1 MKHASFCWLALILC
15 CGNFLQAE
23 TFQLGTSRL
32 EIPPPAGFVN
42 VTPEIKELFPF
53 DQIMVETKRQ
63 GMDVYFYLTEVLAA
77 QLRQGEPV
85 EPARYLILQIPEK
98 SKQRSYSASDFAMF
112 KLTTKERNQEYRDML
127 AEKLKQTR
135 DNLSR
140 DLSRELDLNVAFQ
153 ISNTVALEPHYE
165 SINELSSSNYVSY
178 GVQVEGADEVQ
189 DANVN
194 TLTFLNVKGKL
205 IALGAIAPY
214 KDLEWT
220 RTTSRAWGEAIL
232 AQNPEP
238 SPFPDRLPDNRREN
252 LIPIAILV
260 TLAVIAVLAI
270 LVKRRRK
277 QMESLPMEGP
287 SSVTK
292 AEL

>member
-15 CGNFLQAE
+15 SGNLLQAE
-23 TFQLGTSRL
+23 SFQLGTSRL

-42 VTPEIKELFPF
+42 VTPEIRELFPF
-53 DQIMVETKRQ
+53 DQMMAETKRQ
-63 GMDVYFYLTEVLAA
+63 GMDVYFYLTEALAA

-98 SKQRSYSASDFAMF
+98 SRQRSYSASDFAMF

-153 ISNTVALEPHYE
+153 ISNTVVLEPHFE
-165 SINELSSSNYVSY
+165 SINELSSSKYVSY
-178 GVQVEGADEVQ
+178 GVQIEGADEVQ
-189 DANVN
+189 DANAN
-194 TLTFLNVKGKL
+194 TLTFLNVKRKL

-220 RTTSRAWGEAIL
+220 RTTSRAWAKAIL

-238 SPFPDRLPDNRREN
+238 SPFPDRLPDNSHEN
-252 LIPIAILV
+252 LIPIATLV
-260 TLAVIAVLAI
+260 TLAMMAVLAI
-270 LVKRRRK
+270 IVKRRRK
-277 QMESLPMEGP
+277 QVA
-287 SSVTK
+287 SSEDKNETV
-292 AEL
+292 A

>member
-15 CGNFLQAE
+15 CGNLLQAE
-23 TFQLGTSRL
+23 SFQLGTSRL

-42 VTPEIKELFPF
+42 VTPEIRELFPF
-53 DQIMVETKRQ
+53 DQMMAETKRQ

-98 SKQRSYSASDFAMF
+98 SRQRSYSASDFAMF

-165 SINELSSSNYVSY
+165 SINELSSSKYVSY
-178 GVQVEGADEVQ
+178 GVQVGGADEVQ
-189 DANVN
+189 DANAN

-220 RTTSRAWGEAIL
+220 RTTSRAWAKAIL

-238 SPFPDRLPDNRREN
+238 SPFPDRLPDNSHEN
-252 LIPIAILV
+252 LIPIATLV
-260 TLAVIAVLAI
+260 TLAMMAVLAI
-270 LVKRRRK
+270 IVKRRRK
-277 QMESLPMEGP
+277 QVA
-287 SSVTK
+287 SSEDKNETV
-292 AEL
+292 A

>member
-15 CGNFLQAE
+15 CGNLLQAE
-23 TFQLGTSRL
+23 SFQLGTSRL

-42 VTPEIKELFPF
+42 VTPEIRELFPF
-53 DQIMVETKRQ
+53 DQMIAETKRQ
-63 GMDVYFYLTEVLAA
+63 GMDVYFYLTEALTAR
-77 QLRQGEPV
+77 LREGEPV
-85 EPARYLILQIPEK
+85 EPVRYLILQIPEK
-98 SKQRSYSASDFAMF
+98 SRQRSYSASDFAMF

-165 SINELSSSNYVSY
+165 SINELSSSKYVSY

-194 TLTFLNVKGKL
+194 TLTFLNVKRKL

-220 RTTSRAWGEAIL
+220 RTTSRAWAKAIL

-238 SPFPDRLPDNRREN
+238 SPFPDRLPDNSHEN
-252 LIPIAILV
+252 LIPIATLV
-260 TLAVIAVLAI
+260 TLAMMAVLAI
-270 LVKRRRK
+270 IVKRRRK
-277 QMESLPMEGP
+277 QVA
-287 SSVTK
+287 SSEDKNETV
-292 AEL
+292 A

>member
-15 CGNFLQAE
+15 CGNLLQAE
-23 TFQLGTSRL
+23 SFQLGTSRL

-42 VTPEIKELFPF
+42 VTPEIRELFPF
-53 DQIMVETKRQ
+53 DQMMAETKRQ

-85 EPARYLILQIPEK
+85 EPVRYLILQIPEK
-98 SKQRSYSASDFAMF
+98 SRQRSYSASDFAMF

-165 SINELSSSNYVSY
+165 SINELSSSKYVSY
-178 GVQVEGADEVQ
+178 GVQVGGADEVQ
-189 DANVN
+189 DANAN

-220 RTTSRAWGEAIL
+220 RTTSRAWAKAIL

-238 SPFPDRLPDNRREN
+238 SPFPDRLPDNSHEN
-252 LIPIAILV
+252 LIPIATLV
-260 TLAVIAVLAI
+260 TLAMMAVLAI
-270 LVKRRRK
+270 IVKRRRK
-277 QMESLPMEGP
+277 QVA
-287 SSVTK
+287 SSEDKNETV
-292 AEL
+292 A

>member
-23 TFQLGTSRL
+23 SFQLGTSRL

-42 VTPEIKELFPF
+42 VTPEIRELFPF
-53 DQIMVETKRQ
+53 DQMMAETKRQ

-98 SKQRSYSASDFAMF
+98 SRQRSYSASDFAMF

-153 ISNTVALEPHYE
+153 ISNTVALEPHFE
-165 SINELSSSNYVSY
+165 SINELSSSKYVSY

-220 RTTSRAWGEAIL
+220 RTTSRAWAEAIL

-238 SPFPDRLPDNRREN
+238 SPFPDRLPDNSREN
-252 LIPIAILV
+252 LIPIATLV

-270 LVKRRRK
+270 IVKRRRK
-277 QMESLPMEGP
+277 QVA
-287 SSVTK
+287 SSEDKNETV
-292 AEL
+292 A

>member
-15 CGNFLQAE
+15 CGNLLQAE
-23 TFQLGTSRL
+23 SFQLGTSRL

-42 VTPEIKELFPF
+42 VTPEIRELFPF
-53 DQIMVETKRQ
+53 DQMIAETKRQ
-63 GMDVYFYLTEVLAA
+63 GMDVYFYLTEALTAR
-77 QLRQGEPV
+77 LREGEPV
-85 EPARYLILQIPEK
+85 EPVRYLILQIPEK
-98 SKQRSYSASDFAMF
+98 SRQRSYSASDFAMF

-153 ISNTVALEPHYE
+153 ISNTVALEPHFE
-165 SINELSSSNYVSY
+165 SINELSSSKYVSY

-194 TLTFLNVKGKL
+194 TLTFLNVKRKL

-220 RTTSRAWGEAIL
+220 RTTSRAWAKAIL

-238 SPFPDRLPDNRREN
+238 SPFPDRLPDNSHEN
-252 LIPIAILV
+252 LIPIATLV
-260 TLAVIAVLAI
+260 TLAMMAVLAI
-270 LVKRRRK
+270 IVKRRRK
-277 QMESLPMEGP
+277 QVA
-287 SSVTK
+287 SSEDKNETV
-292 AEL
+292 A

>member
-15 CGNFLQAE
+15 CGNLLQAE
-23 TFQLGTSRL
+23 SFQLGTSRL

-42 VTPEIKELFPF
+42 VTPEIRELFPF
-53 DQIMVETKRQ
+53 DQMMAETKRQ
-63 GMDVYFYLTEVLAA
+63 GMDVYFYLTEALAA

-98 SKQRSYSASDFAMF
+98 SRQRSYSASDFAMF

-165 SINELSSSNYVSY
+165 SINELSSSKYVSY
-178 GVQVEGADEVQ
+178 GVQIEGADEVQ

-194 TLTFLNVKGKL
+194 TLTFLNVKRKL

-220 RTTSRAWGEAIL
+220 RTTSRAWAKAIL
-232 AQNPEP
+232 SQNPEP
-238 SPFPDRLPDNRREN
+238 SPFPDRLPDNSREN
-252 LIPIAILV
+252 LIPIATLV
-260 TLAVIAVLAI
+260 TLAMMAVLAI
-270 LVKRRRK
+270 IVKRRRK
-277 QMESLPMEGP
+277 QVA
-287 SSVTK
+287 SSEDKNETV
-292 AEL
+292 A

>member
-15 CGNFLQAE
+15 CGNLLQAE
-23 TFQLGTSRL
+23 SFQLGTSRL

-42 VTPEIKELFPF
+42 VTPEIRELFPF
-53 DQIMVETKRQ
+53 DQMIAETKRQ
-63 GMDVYFYLTEVLAA
+63 GMDVYFYLTEALTAR
-77 QLRQGEPV
+77 LREGEPV
-85 EPARYLILQIPEK
+85 EPVRYLILQIPEK
-98 SKQRSYSASDFAMF
+98 SRQRSYSASDFAMF

-165 SINELSSSNYVSY
+165 SINELSSSKYVSY

-194 TLTFLNVKGKL
+194 TLTFLNVKRKL

-220 RTTSRAWGEAIL
+220 RTTSRAWAKAIL

-238 SPFPDRLPDNRREN
+238 SPFPDRLPDHSHEN
-252 LIPIAILV
+252 LIPIATLV
-260 TLAVIAVLAI
+260 TLAMMAVLAI
-270 LVKRRRK
+270 IVKRRRK
-277 QMESLPMEGP
+277 QVA
-287 SSVTK
+287 SSEDKNETV
-292 AEL
+292 A